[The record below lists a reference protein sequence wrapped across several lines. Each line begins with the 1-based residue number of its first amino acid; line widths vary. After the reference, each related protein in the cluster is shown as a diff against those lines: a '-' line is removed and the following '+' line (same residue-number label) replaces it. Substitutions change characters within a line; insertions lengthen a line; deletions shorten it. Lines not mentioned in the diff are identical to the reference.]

1 MNADQR
7 SKASEGD
14 LMNGINKSVSRRDLL
29 KMAGIA
35 GAAVGLGAGLGGVV
49 AACGGSTTTTT
60 AATTATTATTA
71 GTATTVA
78 GGAATTV
85 AVSAESGREIKIGFV
100 TPQTG
105 ALASFGIPD
114 KYCLDRA
121 AEAVKDGVIG
131 GDGKKHAVTIEL
143 QDSQSDSNRAAQVTG
158 DLINNSKVDIVTAAS
173 TPDTV
178 SPVADQCEAAGTPC
192 ITNDCPWQPYMVG
205 RGAKLTDVFKW
216 TYHTFWGVEDAMA
229 NYTDMWKQVPTNNA
243 VGVMWPNDADGNGW
257 QPEWALVWDQ
267 LGLKP
272 TIPSM
277 FQDGTEDFTAQITQF
292 KKAGCELGVGIF
304 IPPDF
309 ANFWKQCK
317 QQGWKPKMASYA
329 KPILFPD
336 AVAAIGDIATN
347 LTTEVWW
354 HPTYP
359 FTSALLNETCQQ
371 FADEFTKRNNQQ
383 WTPPLLHFIV
393 FEMAIDTIKR
403 STSMDD
409 KEAIMT
415 AIKTTKLQTI
425 GGLIDFTE
433 PVVGA
438 TRPYKVGPCHIIENV
453 YKTPQ
458 TGGQWRKG
466 TKYPF
471 ELTIVS
477 NAGCPNSNIPT
488 QDKVQPLS
496 TT

>member
-1 MNADQR
+1 MDKERKQNELPETPAE
-7 SKASEGD
+7 EG
-14 LMNGINKSVSRRDLL
+14 LAKRTVSRRDFL
-29 KMAGIA
+29 KLAGVA
-35 GAAVGLGAGLGGVV
+35 GAAVGLGAGLGGIV
-49 AACGGSTTTTT
+49 AACGGSEETTTT
-60 AATTATTATTA
+60 AGATETTAAGTETTAA
-71 GTATTVA
+71 GTETTVA
-78 GGAATTV
+78 AD
-85 AVSAESGREIKIGFV
+85 AEAGREIKIGFV

-105 ALASFGIPD
+105 PLASFGIPD
-114 KYCLDRA
+114 KYCMDRA
-121 AEAVKDGVIG
+121 SEAVKDGVIG
-131 GDGKKHAVTIEL
+131 GDGKKHAVTIVM

-158 DLINNSKVDIVTAAS
+158 DLINNNKVDIVTAAS

-178 SPVADQCEAAGTPC
+178 SPVADQCEALETPC
-192 ITNDCPWQPYMVG
+192 ITNDCPWEPYFVG
-205 RGAKLTDVFKW
+205 RGAALTDTFKW
-216 TYHTFWGVEDAMA
+216 TYHTFWGVEDAIA

-257 QPEWALVWDQ
+257 QPEWDLVWES

-277 FQDGTEDFTAQITQF
+277 FQDGTEDFTAQIAEF

-317 QQGWKPKMASYA
+317 QQGWSPKMASYA

-336 AVAAIGDIATN
+336 AVEAIGDIATN

-359 FTSALLNETCQQ
+359 YTSALLGETCQQ
-371 FADEFTKRNNQQ
+371 FADEFEKRNKSQ

-393 FEMAIDTIKR
+393 FEMAVDVIKR
-403 STSMDD
+403 ATDMDD
-409 KEAIMT
+409 KEAIMA
-415 AIKTTKLQTI
+415 AIKTTKLDTI
-425 GGLIDFTE
+425 GGPIDFSA

-438 TRPYKVGPCHIIENV
+438 TRPYQVGPCHIVENV

-458 TGGQWRKG
+458 CGGQWRKG

-471 ELTIVS
+471 ELALVS
-477 NAGCPNSNIPT
+477 TAGCPDAGIKV

-496 TT
+496 A